1 MSAFEKVIGYETI
14 KKELLQIC
22 DMLHNREI
30 YEKLGAKFP
39 QGVLLYGE
47 PGLGKTL
54 IAKSFI
60 EESGLEAYII
70 RRNKGNNDFVGYIT
84 DTFKKAKE
92 NAPCI
97 IFMDDMD
104 KFANED
110 SEHCDAEEYVAI
122 QSGIDEVKNYNVFI
136 LATVN
141 DKWKLPDSLIRSGR
155 FDRKIEMK
163 CPNDKDANEII
174 KHYLSDKKVAKD
186 INMDDLFRMMSYSSC
201 ARLETILNEAAISAA
216 YERKTCIEMNDLVN
230 AVLRMEYDSTDSYTK
245 ISEEDLKKIA
255 LHEAGHLVVAEV
267 LCPGSVG
274 LASLRSV
281 GREFT
286 GGFIHRCKEFP
297 KNSYHILVLLAGKA
311 AVEHYY
317 SDSVASGCQ
326 NDIQNAFEIIK
337 KEITENAVLGLGMV
351 DLSPYSSEN
360 LNSRN
365 EAVIRAEAER
375 FILRAKDILLKN
387 RNFLEK
393 AADALLEKE
402 TLLSSDIR
410 GLRESV
416 SIKEVPA

>member
-1 MSAFEKVIGYETI
+1 M
-14 KKELLQIC
+14 
-22 DMLHNREI
+22 
-30 YEKLGAKFP
+30 
-39 QGVLLYGE
+39 
-47 PGLGKTL
+47 
-54 IAKSFI
+54 
-60 EESGLEAYII
+60 
-70 RRNKGNNDFVGYIT
+70 
-84 DTFKKAKE
+84 
-92 NAPCI
+92 
-97 IFMDDMD
+97 
-104 KFANED
+104 
-110 SEHCDAEEYVAI
+110 
-122 QSGIDEVKNYNVFI
+122 
-136 LATVN
+136 
-141 DKWKLPDSLIRSGR
+141 
-155 FDRKIEMK
+155 
-163 CPNDKDANEII
+163 
-174 KHYLSDKKVAKD
+174 
-186 INMDDLFRMMSYSSC
+186 
-201 ARLETILNEAAISAA
+201 
-216 YERKTCIEMNDLVN
+216 
-230 AVLRMEYDSTDSYTK
+230 
-245 ISEEDLKKIA
+245 
-255 LHEAGHLVVAEV
+255 
-267 LCPGSVG
+267 G

-311 AVEHYY
+311 AVELYY

-387 RNFLEK
+387 RDFLEK